1 MDEKDLSEVSLADLK
16 ELATGGDSE
25 AQYELGYRYFEGDD
39 TRRDYEKAAT
49 WVEKA
54 AKQGHVDAQVTF
66 ADMFWDGDGVQED
79 WKQAWLW
86 YNKAA
91 EQGNAKA
98 AHEIAIIL
106 LGGYADRRQDIKKGL
121 EWLQTAANRGNL
133 LAQRALDRLSYMD
146 NDSYKSKRDREA
158 VILLL
163 AQERWEDP
171 EDGGVIYLE
180 RGVQPTKKDANKF
193 LLGCILDFQMNP
205 TTLWN
210 RTEKFAEEILGDPKE
225 LWKLIDNFTK
235 REWLKEWMKYPIH
248 RFKNKGAEKVRRVA
262 KEMVLSYGGDARKLW
277 RGLTQNEALARVQD
291 LAGGVQI
298 PRMIVGILK
307 DNEQITGTGDVKVDT
322 NVKRVLGRIL
332 RGYEYTTSE
341 QDVVV
346 SETRKVLPRDPWL
359 LDQPL
364 FRLGREVC
372 FKDKPDCQ
380 DCYLR
385 FHCTLSR
392 KNGLNH

>member
-1 MDEKDLSEVSLADLK
+1 MSKKDLSKVSLADLK
-16 ELATGGDSE
+16 ELATSGDSK
-25 AQYELGYRYFEGDD
+25 AQYELGRRYFEGDH
-39 TRRDYEKAAT
+39 TRRNSEKAAT

-54 AKQGHVDAQVTF
+54 AKHGHVDAQVLF
-66 ADMFWDGDGVQED
+66 AEMFWNGDGVQED
-79 WKQAWLW
+79 EQKALLW

-91 EQGNAKA
+91 KQGNAKA

-106 LGGYADRRQDIKKGL
+106 LGGYAGRRQDIKKGL
-121 EWLQTAANRGNL
+121 EWLQTAASRGNI

-146 NDSYKSKRDREA
+146 NDSYKSKKDREI
-158 VILLL
+158 VVLLL

-180 RGVQPTKKDANKF
+180 RGVQPTKQNANKF
-193 LLGCILDFQMNP
+193 LFGCILDFQMNP

-210 RTEKFAEEILGDPKE
+210 RAEKFTEIILKDPKD

-262 KEMVLSYGGDARKLW
+262 REMVSKYDGDATKLW
-277 RGLTQNEALARVQD
+277 KGLTASEALTRVQD

-307 DNEQITGTGDVKVDT
+307 DNEQITGHW
-322 NVKRVLGRIL
+322 RR
-332 RGYEYTTSE
+332 
-341 QDVVV
+341 
-346 SETRKVLPRDPWL
+346 
-359 LDQPL
+359 
-364 FRLGREVC
+364 
-372 FKDKPDCQ
+372 
-380 DCYLR
+380 
-385 FHCTLSR
+385 
-392 KNGLNH
+392 